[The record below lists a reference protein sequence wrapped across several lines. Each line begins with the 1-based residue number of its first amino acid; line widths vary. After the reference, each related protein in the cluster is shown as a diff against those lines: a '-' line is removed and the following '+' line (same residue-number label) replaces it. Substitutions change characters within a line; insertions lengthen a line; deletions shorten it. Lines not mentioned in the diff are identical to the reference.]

1 MQYNTIEIINNTFK
15 LHNIFSLITSLSFF
29 LITLDI
35 NFLQFILC
43 TIYITL
49 YFFDLKNMIL
59 CIIYI
64 TSYFFDIKKI
74 KISLT
79 KYEIRIVDIVQN
91 LLFYLLFNIL
101 IDDLNKKH
109 KFLYEI
115 FMRYLNFCILFV
127 IAYFQININK
137 I

>member
-59 CIIYI
+59 CTIYI

-79 KYEIRIVDIVQN
+79 KYETRIVDIVQN

-115 FMRYLNFCILFV
+115 FMRYLNFCVLFV